1 MLISLNWLKE
11 YVDITVDVPTLAERL
26 TLAGNEV
33 GRIAQQEVDFDGV
46 VVAEVKG
53 LRLLPGSVKNQIAGV
68 TTGGGQ
74 AVEVVTGAWNL
85 AVGDRVPYATPGSRL
100 GDRRIET
107 KTFLGFP
114 SAGMLCSAI
123 ELGLGEDA
131 AGILILD
138 PGATP
143 GQDLHELYP
152 RDTILELEI
161 KSNRPDLLCHLGIA
175 REVGAIFNLPLR
187 EPKIPKDRTSVAP
200 DLVRIEAP
208 DGCRRFV
215 GRLITGV
222 NVAPSPPWMQARLR
236 AAGVRPISN
245 VVDITNYV
253 MLETGQPMHA
263 FDYQRLRGG
272 RIVVRRAR
280 DGEELACLDGKTR
293 RLTARDMVVAD
304 TQRAQGLA
312 GIIGG
317 ADSAV
322 EQGTTEIFLEAATWE
337 PRSIRRTARMHGLR
351 TEASSRFEKGL
362 SPALSLPAVERAA
375 ALVAELAGGTATKSA
390 DVYPAPLVP
399 ALIDVNAD
407 RIERILGVRVELP
420 EAANILERLRF
431 KVEKTR
437 DGLRARPPEF
447 RLDCAIPEDVVE
459 EIGRIYGYD
468 RVPSTLP
475 GARTPV
481 RDLYERRD
489 ADDTAREVLAGREL
503 DEAVTSVL
511 ISADGTVEIA
521 MPMAAPSLVKIK
533 NPMAENRDALR
544 RSLLPGLL
552 EALALNARQDQGGAH
567 LFELGSVFW
576 KNATNAVDEPQ
587 VLALAAHVPA
597 GGADAAIAELRS
609 MQATLATMRDRFAI
623 PSTDFKQAE
632 FPSSDPGR
640 FAGFHPGRTG
650 EVLEGDE
657 PIGIV
662 GEVHPEVLGRLGLP
676 GRAVVAEV
684 LFDRFSAGGR
694 WTPQARPLPR
704 FPGVRRDLTVMIRG
718 KIGAGDLVQVIRQQG
733 GYTLRDISMV
743 SEYQGPQ
750 LEAGARSLSFRL
762 HYQADDRTLTNEE
775 VAAVQQRII
784 DGLKQRFGAEVR
796 S

>member
-1 MLISLNWLKE
+1 MLISLNWIKD
-11 YVDITVDVPTLAERL
+11 YVEIPVDVETLAERL

-33 GRIAQQEVDFDGV
+33 GRIASQHVDFEAI
-46 VVAEVKG
+46 VVAEVKS
-53 LRLLPGSVKNQIAGV
+53 LRPLPGSTKNQIASV
-68 TTGGGQ
+68 TTGRV
-74 AVEVVTGAWNL
+74 AAEVVTGAWNI
-85 AVGDRVPYATPGSRL
+85 AVGDRVPYAAPGSRL

-107 KTFLGFP
+107 KTFLGVP
-114 SAGMLCSAI
+114 SVGMLCSAI

-131 AGILILD
+131 AGIMVLG

-152 RDTILELEI
+152 RDIILELEI

-187 EPKIPKDRTSVAP
+187 EPKIPKTRTSDAR
-200 DLVRIEAP
+200 DLVRIDDP

-222 NVAPSPPWMQARLR
+222 TIAPSPPWMQARLR

-245 VVDITNYV
+245 IVDITNYV
-253 MLETGQPMHA
+253 MLENGQPMHA
-263 FDYQRLRGG
+263 FDYRRLKDG

-280 DGEELACLDGKTR
+280 DGEEIACLDGKTR
-293 RLTARDMVVAD
+293 RLTSRDMVVAD
-304 TQRAQGLA
+304 TERAQGVA

-322 EQGTTEIFLEAATWE
+322 HEGTTDVFLEAATWE
-337 PRSIRRTARMHGLR
+337 PRSIRRTARLLGLR

-375 ALVAELAGGTATKSA
+375 ALVAELAGGTTTRSA
-390 DVYPAPLVP
+390 DVYPVPLKPITIEV
-399 ALIDVNAD
+399 DAD
-407 RIERILGVRVELP
+407 RIERVLGVRIELG
-420 EAANILERLRF
+420 EAASILERLRF
-431 KVEKTR
+431 SVERTGGR
-437 DGLRARPPEF
+437 LRAQPPDF
-447 RLDCAIPEDVVE
+447 RLDCSIPEDLVE
-459 EIGRIYGYD
+459 EIGRIFGYD

-475 GARTPV
+475 GSRTPV

-489 ADDTAREVLAGREL
+489 ADETAREVLAGREL
-503 DEAVTSVL
+503 DEAVTSALV
-511 ISADGTVEIA
+511 SAEGTIEIA
-521 MPMAAPSLVKIK
+521 MPIAAPSMVRVK

-552 EALALNARQDQGGAH
+552 EALALNARQDQGGAR

-576 KNATNAVDEPQ
+576 KRNTNAVEEPQ
-587 VLALAAHVPA
+587 LLAMAAHVPA
-597 GGADAAIAELRS
+597 GGAEAAVAELRS
-609 MQATLATMRDRFAI
+609 LQAILATVRDRFAI
-623 PSTDFKQAE
+623 PPTDFKQVE
-632 FPSSDPGR
+632 LESPSPGR
-640 FAGFHPGRTG
+640 FASFHPGRTG
-650 EVLEGDE
+650 QLVDDGE

-662 GEVHPEVLGRLGLP
+662 GEVHPEVLARLGLP
-676 GRAVVAEV
+676 GRAVAAEV
-684 LFDRFSAGGR
+684 LFDRFSAGGQR
-694 WTPQARPLPR
+694 TPQARPVPR
-704 FPGVRRDLTVMIRG
+704 FPGVRRDLTVVIRG
-718 KIGAGDLVQVIRQQG
+718 KIAGGDVLQVIRRQG

-743 SEYQGPQ
+743 SEYQGAQ

-762 HYQADDRTLTNEE
+762 LYQADDRTLTNEE

-784 DGLKQRFGAEVR
+784 DGLKREFGAEVR

>member
-11 YVDITVDVPTLAERL
+11 YVDIPVDPSTLAERL

-33 GRIAQQEVDFDGV
+33 ERIAEQDVDFDGI
-46 VVAEVKG
+46 VVAEVKS
-53 LRLLPGSVKNQIAGV
+53 LRPLPGSTKNQIAGV
-68 TTGGGQ
+68 TTGG
-74 AVEVVTGAWNL
+74 AVVEVVTGAWNI

-123 ELGLGEDA
+123 ELGLGDDA
-131 AGILILD
+131 AGIMVLD
-138 PGATP
+138 PGAVP
-143 GQDLHELYP
+143 GHDLHELYP

-175 REVGAIFNLPLR
+175 REVGAIFKLSLR
-187 EPKIPKDRTSVAP
+187 APKVPKARASDAP
-200 DLVRIEAP
+200 DLVRIDAP

-222 NVAPSPPWMQARLR
+222 TVAPSPPWMQARLR

-245 VVDITNYV
+245 LVDITNYV
-253 MLETGQPMHA
+253 MLESGQPMHA
-263 FDYQRLRGG
+263 FDYQRLKGG
-272 RIVVRRAR
+272 RIVVRRAG

-304 TQRAQGLA
+304 TERAQGLA

-317 ADSAV
+317 AESAV
-322 EQGTTEIFLEAATWE
+322 QQGTTEIFLEAATWE
-337 PRSIRRTARMHGLR
+337 PRSVRRTARTFGLR

-362 SPALSLPAVERAA
+362 SPALSLPALERAA
-375 ALVAELAGGTATKSA
+375 ALVAELAGGTATRSS
-390 DVYPAPLVP
+390 DVYPAPITPITITV
-399 ALIDVNAD
+399 DAD
-407 RIERILGVRVELP
+407 RIERILGVRVEIA
-420 EAANILERLRF
+420 EAASILERLRF
-431 KVEKTR
+431 TVKRV
-437 DGLRARPPEF
+437 DGALQAQAPEF
-447 RLDCAIPEDVVE
+447 RLDCSIPEDIVE

-475 GARTPV
+475 GARVPV
-481 RDLYERRD
+481 RDLYQRRD
-489 ADDTAREVLAGREL
+489 ADETAREVLAGREL
-503 DEAVTSVL
+503 DEAMSSSLV
-511 ISADGTVEIA
+511 SAGGTLQIA
-521 MPMAAPSLVKIK
+521 MPFAAPALVKIK

-552 EALALNARQDQGGAH
+552 EALALNARQDQGGAR

-576 KNATNAVDEPQ
+576 NKTANAVDEPQ
-587 VLALAAHVPA
+587 VLALAIHVPA
-597 GGADAAIAELRS
+597 GGGDAAVAELRS
-609 MQATLATMRDRFAI
+609 LQAALATMRDRFAMA
-623 PSTDFKQAE
+623 STDFKQAE
-632 FPSSDPGR
+632 FPSADPGP

-650 EVLEGDE
+650 EVLDEGR

-662 GEVHPEVLGRLGLP
+662 GEVHPQLLAQLGLP

-684 LFDRFSAGGR
+684 LFDPFSGDGR
-694 WTPQARPLPR
+694 RTPQARPLPR
-704 FPGVRRDLTVMIRG
+704 FPGVRRDLTVV
-718 KIGAGDLVQVIRQQG
+718 IGAKIAAGEVLQVIRQQG

-775 VAAVQQRII
+775 VAAVQQHII
-784 DGLKQRFGAEVR
+784 EGLRERFGAEVR

>member
-11 YVDITVDVPTLAERL
+11 FVDISVDVETLADRL

-33 GRIAQQEVDFDGV
+33 AGIAQQEVDFDGV
-46 VVAEVKG
+46 IVAQIKS
-53 LRLLPGSVKNQIAGV
+53 LRPLPGSTKNQIAGV
-68 TTGGGQ
+68 TTGGVV
-74 AVEVVTGAWNL
+74 VEVVTGAWNI

-123 ELGLGEDA
+123 ELGLGDDA
-131 AGILILD
+131 AGIMVLD
-138 PGATP
+138 PGAAP
-143 GQDLHELYP
+143 GHDLHELYP

-175 REVGAIFNLPLR
+175 REVGAIFNLSLR
-187 EPKIPKDRTSVAP
+187 EPKIPKSRTSAAP
-200 DLVRIEAP
+200 DLVRIDAP

-222 NVAPSPPWMQARLR
+222 TVAPSPPWMQARLR

-245 VVDITNYV
+245 IVDVTNYV

-263 FDYQRLRGG
+263 FDYQLLKGG
-272 RIVVRRAR
+272 RIVARRAR

-304 TQRAQGLA
+304 TERAQGLA

-317 ADSAV
+317 AESAV
-322 EQGTTEIFLEAATWE
+322 QQGTTEIFLEAATWE
-337 PRSIRRTARMHGLR
+337 PRSIRRTAGTFGLR
-351 TEASSRFEKGL
+351 TEASARFEKGL
-362 SPALSLPAVERAA
+362 SPALSLPALERAA
-375 ALVAELAGGTATKSA
+375 ALVAELAGGTPTKST
-390 DVYPAPLVP
+390 DVYPDPQKPITIEVG
-399 ALIDVNAD
+399 AD
-407 RIERILGVRVELP
+407 RIERVLGVSVELG
-420 EAANILERLRF
+420 EAANILGRLRF
-431 KVEKTR
+431 KVEKTNR
-437 DGLRARPPEF
+437 LLRAQPPEF
-447 RLDCAIPEDVVE
+447 RLDCSIPEDLIE

-475 GARTPV
+475 GARVPV
-481 RDLYERRD
+481 RDLYQRRD
-489 ADDTAREVLAGREL
+489 ADETAREVLAGREL
-503 DEAVTSVL
+503 DEAVTSSLV
-511 ISADGTVEIA
+511 SADGTLQIA
-521 MPMAAPSLVKIK
+521 MPFAALALVQIK

-552 EALALNARQDQGGAH
+552 EALALNARQDQAGAR

-576 KNATNAVDEPQ
+576 KNTANAVDEPQ

-597 GGADAAIAELRS
+597 GGADAAVAELRS
-609 MQATLATMRDRFAI
+609 LQATLATMRDRFAI

-632 FPSSDPGR
+632 FSGADPGR

-650 EVLEGDE
+650 EVLEEGS

-662 GEVHPEVLGRLGLP
+662 GEVHPQLLAQLGLP

-684 LFDRFSAGGR
+684 LFDPFSAGGQR
-694 WTPQARPLPR
+694 TPQARPLPR
-704 FPGVRRDLTVMIRG
+704 FPGVRRDLTVVIRG
-718 KIGAGDLVQVIRQQG
+718 KIAAGDLLQVIRQQG
-733 GYTLRDISMV
+733 GYTLRDISMM

-784 DGLKQRFGAEVR
+784 EGLRARFGAEVR

>member
-11 YVDITVDVPTLAERL
+11 YVDISVDVETLAERL

-33 GRIAQQEVDFDGV
+33 ARIAQQDVDFDGV
-46 VVAEVKG
+46 VVAEVKS
-53 LRLLPGSVKNQIAGV
+53 LRPLPGSTKNQIAGV
-68 TTGGGQ
+68 TTGG
-74 AVEVVTGAWNL
+74 AVVEVVTGAWNL
-85 AVGDRVPYATPGSRL
+85 AVGDRVPYALPGSRL

-107 KTFLGFP
+107 KTFLGVP

-131 AGILILD
+131 AWILILD

-175 REVGAIFNLPLR
+175 REVGAIFNLSLR
-187 EPKIPKDRTSVAP
+187 EPKIPRARVSEAP
-200 DLVRIEAP
+200 ELVRIDAP

-222 NVAPSPPWMQARLR
+222 TVAPSPAWMQARLR

-245 VVDITNYV
+245 IVDITNYV

-263 FDYQRLRGG
+263 FDYRRLKHG

-293 RLTARDMVVAD
+293 RLTSRDMVVAD
-304 TQRAQGLA
+304 TERAQGLA

-317 ADSAV
+317 AESAV
-322 EQGTTEIFLEAATWE
+322 QPGTTDVFLEAATWE
-337 PRSIRRTARMHGLR
+337 PRSIRRTARMLGVR

-362 SPALSLPAVERAA
+362 SPALSLPAVARAA
-375 ALVAELAGGTATKSA
+375 ALVAELAGGTPTRST
-390 DVYPAPLVP
+390 DVYPVPLTPITIEVG
-399 ALIDVNAD
+399 AD
-407 RIERILGVRVELP
+407 RIERVLGVSVELG
-420 EAANILERLRF
+420 EAARILERLRF
-431 KVEKTR
+431 KVKNTDR
-437 DGLRARPPEF
+437 LLRAQPPEF
-447 RLDCAIPEDVVE
+447 RLDCSIPEDLIE
-459 EIGRIYGYD
+459 EVGRIYGYD

-489 ADDTAREVLAGREL
+489 ADETAREVLAGREL
-503 DEAVTSVL
+503 DEAVTSSMV
-511 ISADGTVEIA
+511 SAHGTIEIA
-521 MPMAAPSLVKIK
+521 MPMAAPSLVKVK
-533 NPMAENRDALR
+533 NPMAESRDALR

-552 EALALNARQDQGGAH
+552 EALAFNARQDQGGAR

-576 KNATNAVDEPQ
+576 KSTSNAVEEPQ
-587 VLALAAHVPA
+587 VLALAAHLPA
-597 GGADAAIAELRS
+597 GGADAAVAELRS
-609 MQATLATMRDRFAI
+609 LQATLATMRDRFAI

-632 FPSSDPGR
+632 FPSTAPGR

-650 EVLEGDE
+650 EVLEAGE

-662 GEVHPEVLGRLGLP
+662 GEVHPQVLAQLGLS

-684 LFDRFSAGGR
+684 LFDRFSAAGQR
-694 WTPQARPLPR
+694 TPQARPLPR
-704 FPGVRRDLTVMIRG
+704 FPGVRRDLTVVIRG
-718 KIGAGDLVQVIRQQG
+718 KIAGSDVLQVIRQQG

-762 HYQADDRTLTNEE
+762 HYQADDRTLTNDE

-784 DGLKQRFGAEVR
+784 EGLRERFGAEVR

>member
-1 MLISLNWLKE
+1 MLISLNWLHE
-11 YVDITVDVPTLAERL
+11 YVAITAEVPALAERL

-33 GRIAQQEVDFDGV
+33 GRIVQQDVDFDGV
-46 VVAEVKG
+46 VVAEVKS
-53 LRLLPGSVKNQIAGV
+53 LRPLPGSTKNQIAGV
-68 TTGGGQ
+68 TTGGA

-85 AVGDRVPYATPGSRL
+85 AVGDRVPYAIPGSRL
-100 GDRRIET
+100 GERRIET
-107 KTFLGFP
+107 KRFLGVP

-131 AGILILD
+131 ASIMILD
-138 PGATP
+138 PGAIP
-143 GQDLHELYP
+143 GQDLHALYP

-161 KSNRPDLLCHLGIA
+161 KSNRPDLLCHVGIA
-175 REVGAIFNLPLR
+175 REVGAIFNLSVR
-187 EPKIPKDRTSVAP
+187 EPKIPKTRNSDSP
-200 DLVRIEAP
+200 DLVRIDAP

-215 GRLITGV
+215 GRLITGIT
-222 NVAPSPPWMQARLR
+222 VAPSPPWMQARLR

-245 VVDITNYV
+245 IVDITNYV
-253 MLETGQPMHA
+253 MLESGQPMHA
-263 FDYQRLRGG
+263 FDSQRLTGG
-272 RIVVRRAR
+272 RIVIRRAR

-293 RLTARDMVVAD
+293 RLTMHDMVVAD
-304 TQRAQGLA
+304 TERAQGLA

-317 ADSAV
+317 AESAV
-322 EQGTTEIFLEAATWE
+322 QPATTAIFLEAATWE
-337 PRSIRRTARMHGLR
+337 PRSIRRTARIHGLR

-375 ALVAELAGGTATKSA
+375 ALVAELARGKTTQST
-390 DVYPAPLVP
+390 DVYPVPLTPVTIE
-399 ALIDVNAD
+399 LDAD
-407 RIERILGVRVELP
+407 RIERVLGVAVELAD
-420 EAANILERLRF
+420 AAMILERLRF
-431 KVEKTR
+431 TVK
-437 DGLRARPPEF
+437 RAGARLQVQPPPF
-447 RLDCAIPEDVVE
+447 RLDCSIPEDLVE
-459 EIGRIYGYD
+459 EVGRVHGYD

-475 GARTPV
+475 GARTPM
-481 RDLYERRD
+481 RDLFERRD
-489 ADDTAREVLAGREL
+489 ADETARVVLAGREL
-503 DEAVTSVL
+503 DEAVTSSLV
-511 ISADGTVEIA
+511 SADGTPAIA
-521 MPMAAPSLVKIK
+521 MPFAAQAMVTVK

-552 EALALNARQDQGGAH
+552 EALALNARQDQGGAR

-576 KNATNAVDEPQ
+576 KAGNAVDEPQ

-597 GGADAAIAELRS
+597 GGAEAAVSELRS
-609 MQATLATMRDRFAI
+609 LQATLATMRDRFAI
-623 PSTDFKQAE
+623 PATAFKQAE
-632 FPSSDPGR
+632 FQSDYPGV

-650 EVLEGDE
+650 EVLEDGQ

-662 GEVHPEVLGRLGLP
+662 GEVHPQLLTQLGLP

-684 LFDRFSAGGR
+684 LFEPFSAGGGR
-694 WTPQARPLPR
+694 TPQARSLAR
-704 FPGVRRDLTVMIRG
+704 FPGVRRDLTVLIRG
-718 KIGAGDLVQVIRQQG
+718 KIAASDVLQVIRQQG

-775 VAAVQQRII
+775 VATVQQRII
-784 DGLKQRFGAEVR
+784 DGLKARFGAEVR